1 MLADESDIISFGIAR
16 GRTIGEL
23 FDVAEKARPYHTKY
37 RQEKRYLEQL
47 IQKNCIAFSTPKLW
61 NRFVELQRTYER
73 YPTEDGVDYSDDLV
87 EEYMGFG
94 DFC

>member
-1 MLADESDIISFGIAR
+1 
-16 GRTIGEL
+16 
-23 FDVAEKARPYHTKY
+23 
-37 RQEKRYLEQL
+37 
-47 IQKNCIAFSTPKLW
+47 AFSTPKLW